1 MLRKLMT
8 LASNV
13 MGGNTRALIGKLGQT
28 IRYPNVSQRSETC
41 RRNTHLLA
49 VQSIQK
55 VCKIW
60 KEAA

>member
-1 MLRKLMT
+1 
-8 LASNV
+8 